1 MVWSRCQT
9 QSMSFMAQLATCLT
23 IRRFTQTFG
32 NRFTQ
37 TICRRRFMTI
47 LSFLERF
54 SKSSI
59 RLSDLENVSS
69 NKEIT
74 ASGPFYMPL
83 K

>member
-1 MVWSRCQT
+1 
-9 QSMSFMAQLATCLT
+9 
-23 IRRFTQTFG
+23 
-32 NRFTQ
+32 
-37 TICRRRFMTI
+37 MTI
-47 LSFLERF
+47 FLEFLERF

>member
-23 IRRFTQTFG
+23 IRRFAQTFG

-37 TICRRRFMTI
+37 TICRRRFI
-47 LSFLERF
+47 FLEFLERF

-74 ASGPFYMPL
+74 ASDPFYMPL